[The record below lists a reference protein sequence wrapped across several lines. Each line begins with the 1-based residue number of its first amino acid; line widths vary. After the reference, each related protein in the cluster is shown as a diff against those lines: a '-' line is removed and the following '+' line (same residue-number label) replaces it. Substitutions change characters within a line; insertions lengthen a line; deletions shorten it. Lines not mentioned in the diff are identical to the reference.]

1 MRQKLKSILGV
12 CLLVIIAAGEPVA
25 ANHPAEGLK
34 AASTLPT
41 TKAAEERLVPLAV
54 RVYDS
59 GEFVTDLSLD
69 DFDVAVEATLQ
80 KPVGLV
86 LINKQTVERQEG
98 TTPEALDLS
107 RRIIILMQMIDY
119 HPQLAQ
125 AIQDLFE
132 TELMPGDILE
142 LQTPMKSYRLNPKAL
157 ERAPKPELVRNT
169 LELVRKDILQGNM
182 LYNSLLNELKRFVR
196 RIGGVN
202 PMAAEE
208 LDGVSEDLGLP
219 FLFQSYRTNMQKL
232 EALRRIDER
241 RLIQFAEALETQP
254 GQKFVFF
261 VYQREFLPEIS
272 PMKMNELMT
281 MYQDE
286 PNIVGDLQELF
297 HQFHRETSFDLP
309 ALEASY
315 ASANAQVNFLF
326 LNKDAPKIA
335 GLVMRERS
343 EDVFKIMSKIAQATG
358 GVVDASQNPEASL
371 RKAFSQAERYY
382 LLYLQPQPDGWKR
395 GFNSVS
401 VKTRRPN
408 LTVLTRAGFSTAA
421 AF

>member
-1 MRQKLKSILGV
+1 MRQEFKSILGV
-12 CLLVIIAAGEPVA
+12 CLSIIIAATGSLFVNGAVKEA
-25 ANHPAEGLK
+25 RNLARQTG
-34 AASTLPT
+34 T
-41 TKAAEERLVPLAV
+41 TAEERLLPLAV

-59 GEFVTDLSLD
+59 GEFVADLSLD
-69 DFDVAVEATLQ
+69 DFEVTVGNELQ
-80 KPVGLV
+80 KPVALV
-86 LINKQTVERQEG
+86 LVNKQTAERQEG
-98 TTPEALDLS
+98 TPPASLDLS
-107 RRIIILMQMIDY
+107 RRIIILMQMIDF

-125 AIQDLFE
+125 TIQDLFE
-132 TELMPGDILE
+132 TELIPGDILE

-157 ERAPKPELVRNT
+157 EMAPKPELVRNT

-232 EALRRIDER
+232 EALRRVDER
-241 RLIQFAEALETQP
+241 RLTQFAETLATQP

-261 VYQREFLPEIS
+261 LYQREFLPEIN

-286 PNIVGDLQELF
+286 PNIIGDLQELF
-297 HQFHRETSFDLP
+297 HQFHRETSFNLP
-309 ALEASY
+309 AIEASY
-315 ASANAQVNFLF
+315 AAANAQVNFLF

-343 EDVFKIMSKIAQATG
+343 EDVFKMMSKVAQATG
-358 GVVDASQNPEASL
+358 GIIDASQNPEASL
-371 RKAFSQAERYY
+371 RKAFSQAEKYY
-382 LLYLQPQPDGWKR
+382 LLFLEPQPEQWKR
-395 GFNSVS
+395 GFNSVA
-401 VKTRRPN
+401 VKIRRPN
-408 LTVLTRAGFSTAA
+408 LTVLTRTGFSAG
-421 AF
+421 AFF

>member
-1 MRQKLKSILGV
+1 MRQKFKSTFGV
-12 CLLVIIAAGEPVA
+12 CLSIIIAVTGSLSVNGAAKEARILAWETGTTAG
-25 ANHPAEGLK
+25 
-34 AASTLPT
+34 
-41 TKAAEERLVPLAV
+41 ERLVPLAI

-69 DFDVAVEATLQ
+69 DFEVTVENELQ
-80 KPVGLV
+80 KPVALV
-86 LINKQTVERQEG
+86 LINKQTAERQEG
-98 TTPEALDLS
+98 TPPAALDLS
-107 RRIIILMQMIDY
+107 RRIIILMQMIDF

-132 TELMPGDILE
+132 TELIPGDILE

-157 ERAPKPELVRNT
+157 EMAPKPELVRNT

-208 LDGVSEDLGLP
+208 LDGVGEDLGLP

-232 EALRRIDER
+232 EALRRVDER
-241 RLIQFAEALETQP
+241 RLTQFAETLATQP

-261 VYQREFLPEIS
+261 LYQREFLPEIS

-286 PNIVGDLQELF
+286 PNIIGDLQELF
-297 HQFHRETSFDLP
+297 HQFHRETSFNLP
-309 ALEASY
+309 AIEAFY
-315 ASANAQVNFLF
+315 AAANAQVNFLF

-343 EDVFKIMSKIAQATG
+343 EDVFKMMSKVAQATG
-358 GVVDASQNPEASL
+358 GIIDASQNPGASL
-371 RKAFSQAERYY
+371 RKAFSQAEKYY
-382 LLYLQPQPDGWKR
+382 LLYLEPQPERWKR
-395 GFNSVS
+395 GFNSVA
-401 VKTRRPN
+401 VKIRRPN
-408 LTVLTRAGFSTAA
+408 LTVLTRTGFSAGA
-421 AF
+421 SF

>member
-1 MRQKLKSILGV
+1 MRQKFKSILVV
-12 CLLVIIAAGEPVA
+12 CLSIIIAATGSLFVNGA
-25 ANHPAEGLK
+25 AKEARILDWQTG
-34 AASTLPT
+34 T
-41 TKAAEERLVPLAV
+41 TAEERLVPLAV

-69 DFDVAVEATLQ
+69 DFEVKVGNELQ
-80 KPVGLV
+80 KPVALV
-86 LINKQTVERQEG
+86 LVNKQTAERQEG
-98 TTPEALDLS
+98 TPPAALNLS
-107 RRIIILMQMIDY
+107 RRIIILMQMIDF

-125 AIQDLFE
+125 TIQDLFE
-132 TELMPGDILE
+132 TELIAGDILE

-157 ERAPKPELVRNT
+157 EMAPKPELVRNT

-232 EALRRIDER
+232 EALRRVDER
-241 RLIQFAEALETQP
+241 RFTQFAETLATQP

-261 VYQREFLPEIS
+261 LYQREFLPEIS

-286 PNIVGDLQELF
+286 PNIIGDLQELF
-297 HQFHRETSFDLP
+297 HQFHRETSFNLP
-309 ALEASY
+309 AIEASY
-315 ASANAQVNFLF
+315 AAANAQVNFLF

-343 EDVFKIMSKIAQATG
+343 EDVFKMMSKVAQATG
-358 GVVDASQNPEASL
+358 GIIDASQNPEASL
-371 RKAFSQAERYY
+371 RKAFSQAEKYY
-382 LLYLQPQPDGWKR
+382 LLFLEPQPEQWKR
-395 GFNSVS
+395 GFNSVA
-401 VKTRRPN
+401 VKIRRPN
-408 LTVLTRAGFSTAA
+408 LTVLTRTGFSAG
-421 AF
+421 AFF